1 MDQPRYVII
10 HGHFYQPPRESPWTG
25 LVMPEHGAAPFAN
38 WNERILSESYIAN
51 ARAHVNADRI
61 VHIRNNYETINFDLG
76 PTLASWLEHHG
87 KLAYRAFQRGDEL
100 RAELYD
106 GHGNGIAQT
115 YSHSIMPL
123 LNERDRAVQLEWGIR
138 DFSFRFKRRPE
149 GVWLPECAVD
159 DATLVSIAHAGLKFT
174 ILAPEQGRFEANE
187 GSVHEAGPFMW
198 QQGSDQVA
206 VFRYNRE
213 LSAQVSFGDALN
225 DGLALADKIGEYAKG
240 LAPGA
245 VLMIA
250 TDGETFGHHK
260 RIGAAELA
268 RAIAALQERDGIILT
283 NCGQYLATH
292 VPTGTFRIDGAS
304 SWSCPHGIE
313 RWRTDC
319 GCRMEAGTTQAWR
332 RPLREAMEFVKHHA
346 AATYD
351 RFAAAIIADPIAA
364 LMESISIIVNADN
377 AVSDDFFRRFK
388 VADEE
393 KQIRLMRL
401 FEMERAGH
409 AALTSC
415 AWFFDDFGGPEGRVA
430 LKWAARS
437 VELAAEVAP
446 SIENELL
453 ERLRAINSNRRE
465 VGDAATLYLSLKTRE
480 ARGRV

>member
-25 LVMPEHGAAPFAN
+25 LVMPESGAAPFAN

-51 ARAHVNADRI
+51 ARAHVTVDRV
-61 VHIRNNYETINFDLG
+61 VHIRNNYESLNFDLG

-100 RAELYD
+100 SVELYD

-138 DFSFRFKRRPE
+138 DFNYRFKRRPE

-159 DATLVSIAHAGLKFT
+159 DATLASIAQAGLKFT
-174 ILAPEQGRFEANE
+174 ILAPEQGRFEAPE
-187 GSVHEAGPFMW
+187 RSLHEAGPFRW
-198 QQGSDQVA
+198 RRGDEQVA

-225 DGLALADKIGEYAKG
+225 DGLALADKIADYAKD

-283 NCGQYLATH
+283 NCAQYLTTH
-292 VPTGTFRIDGAS
+292 SPTGTFLIDGAS

-319 GCRMEAGTTQAWR
+319 GCRMEVGTTQAWR
-332 RPLREAMEFVKHHA
+332 QPLREAMEFVKHHA

-351 RFAAAIIADPIAA
+351 RFAAAPIEDPSAA
-364 LMESISIIVNADN
+364 LME
-377 AVSDDFFRRFK
+377 
-388 VADEE
+388 
-393 KQIRLMRL
+393 
-401 FEMERAGH
+401 
-409 AALTSC
+409 
-415 AWFFDDFGGPEGRVA
+415 
-430 LKWAARS
+430 
-437 VELAAEVAP
+437 
-446 SIENELL
+446 
-453 ERLRAINSNRRE
+453 
-465 VGDAATLYLSLKTRE
+465 
-480 ARGRV
+480 